1 MPGKTK
7 KNEIIETTA
16 EIVDF
21 GLTASQIEAARM
33 LASGDT
39 VTATADACQ
48 VSRATLYRWQ
58 ETPVFYCY
66 VNKLR
71 LEARKLA
78 ENSLFSLVSDATDT
92 LRGCLTSPNDATR
105 LNAAKY
111 ILDTVGK
118 MYAGNTDPVAE
129 IRQQHTTTL
138 DVDTFGYVDEAAIN
152 RDLKKYGLAG

>member
-33 LASGDT
+33 LAAGDT
-39 VTATADACQ
+39 VTATADALNI
-48 VSRATLYRWQ
+48 SRATLYRWQ
-58 ETPVFYCY
+58 LLPVFYCY
-66 VNKLR
+66 LNTLR
-71 LEARKLA
+71 NEARKLA
-78 ENSLFSLVSDATDT
+78 ENSLFSLVSEARDA

-105 LNAAKY
+105 LSAAKY

-118 MYAGNTDPVAE
+118 TYAGNTDPVAE
-129 IRQQHTTTL
+129 IRHQHTTTL
-138 DVDTFGYVDEAAIN
+138 DADSFGYTDEAAIS
-152 RDLKKYGLAG
+152 RELKKYGLA